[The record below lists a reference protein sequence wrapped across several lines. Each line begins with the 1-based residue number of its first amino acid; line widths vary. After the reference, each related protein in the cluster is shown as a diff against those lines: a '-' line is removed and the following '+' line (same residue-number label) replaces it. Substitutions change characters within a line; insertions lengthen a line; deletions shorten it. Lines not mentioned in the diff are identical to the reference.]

1 MLVLPEKPIKV
12 FLSPF
17 FHFEKCMLVVSVRSL
32 LISILIIMLTVW
44 KKGDKKT
51 FIGFSGRTKL
61 IL

>member
-1 MLVLPEKPIKV
+1 MLVLPEKPIKS

-44 KKGDKKT
+44 KKGDKKG
-51 FIGFSGRTKL
+51 FISFSGKTKL